1 MSAIPAP
8 ERTPPDYDHSF
19 LGHPRG
25 LAFLAFTEA
34 WERFSYYGMQTLLV
48 LYMAGQLLRPG
59 HIEHIAGFTGFR
71 AFIEH
76 AYGGP
81 LSVVALASAIFGL
94 YTGLVYLTPIAGG
107 IIADRWLGRTRTITI
122 GALLMA
128 AGHFLMAFD
137 VSFLLALASLVTGV
151 GCFKGNLA
159 SQVGA
164 LYATGDLRRA
174 DAFQIYFLF
183 INAGVIAAPLTA
195 GTLGEVYGWHYGF
208 AAAGVG
214 MVISLVIYRL
224 GRKWLPADGVSE
236 RVAARAARK
245 PRLTREERTAVILL
259 LALLPVL
266 AVGAVGNQQIFN
278 AYLLWAPDHI
288 DLVFFGRKMPTSWL
302 ITVDAVLSVSML
314 VAVLGFWRLWARR
327 FTEPDEIA
335 KMVIGE
341 FISVGGLLMLAAA
354 AYLSASGAK
363 AGVGWALA
371 FHVINSIGFAN
382 VFPVGLALYA
392 RASPKTL
399 AATMLGCYYVHL
411 FLANN
416 LVGWLGGL
424 IEKIP
429 GTQFWLLHAGL
440 IAGAGAVLLLAR
452 QLFGHVLAPANEP
465 APSR

>member
-1 MSAIPAP
+1 
-8 ERTPPDYDHSF
+8 
-19 LGHPRG
+19 
-25 LAFLAFTEA
+25 
-34 WERFSYYGMQTLLV
+34 
-48 LYMAGQLLRPG
+48 MA
-59 HIEHIAGFTGFR
+59 
-71 AFIEH
+71 
-76 AYGGP
+76 
-81 LSVVALASAIFGL
+81 S
-94 YTGLVYLTPIAGG
+94 
-107 IIADRWLGRTRTITI
+107 
-122 GALLMA
+122 
-128 AGHFLMAFD
+128 GHFLMAFD
-137 VSFLLALASLVTGV
+137 LSFLLALACLVAGV
-151 GCFKGNLA
+151 GCFKGNIA

-214 MVISLVIYRL
+214 MLISLVIYRL

-236 RVAARAARK
+236 RAAAAAARK
-245 PRLTREERTAVILL
+245 PRLTREERTAVMLL

-266 AVGAVGNQQIFN
+266 AVGAIGNQQIFN

-288 DLVFFGRKMPTSWL
+288 DLVFFGRNMPTSWL

-335 KMVIGE
+335 KIVIGE
-341 FISVGGLLMLAAA
+341 FISVGGMLMLAAA
-354 AYLSASGAK
+354 AYLSAGGVK
-363 AGVGWALA
+363 AAVGWALA

-392 RASPKTL
+392 RAAPKAL
-399 AATMLGCYYVHL
+399 AATMLGFYYVHL

-424 IEKIP
+424 IERMP
-429 GTQFWLLHAGL
+429 GTQFWLLHAAL

-452 QLFGHVLAPANEP
+452 QLFGHVLAPTSEP
-465 APSR
+465 

>member
-1 MSAIPAP
+1 MNAIAAA
-8 ERTPPDYDHSF
+8 ERTAPDYDHSF

-25 LAFLAFTEA
+25 LAYLAFTEA

-48 LYMAGQLLRPG
+48 LYMAHQLLLPG
-59 HIEHIAGFTGFR
+59 HIEHIAGFTAFR
-71 AFIEH
+71 AALEH

-137 VSFLLALASLVTGV
+137 VSFLIALACLVTGV

-208 AAAGVG
+208 AVAGVG
-214 MVISLVIYRL
+214 MVIALVIYRL

-236 RVAARAARK
+236 RAAAAAARK

-266 AVGAVGNQQIFN
+266 AVGAVGNQEIFN
-278 AYLLWAPDHI
+278 AYLLWAPEHI

-335 KMVIGE
+335 KIVIGE
-341 FISVGGLLMLAAA
+341 FISVAGLLMLAVA
-354 AYLSASGAK
+354 AYLSAGGHK

-392 RASPKTL
+392 RASPKAL
-399 AATMLGCYYVHL
+399 AATMLGFYYVHL

-424 IEKIP
+424 LEKMP

-440 IAGAGAVLLLAR
+440 IGGAGAVLLLAR
-452 QLFGHVLAPANEP
+452 QLFGHVLAPGRDLV
-465 APSR
+465 S

>member
-1 MSAIPAP
+1 MAARP
-8 ERTPPDYDHSF
+8 PPDYDHSF

-25 LAFLAFTEA
+25 LAYLAFTEA

-48 LYMAGQLLRPG
+48 LYMAHQLLLPG
-59 HIEHIAGFTGFR
+59 HIENIAGFAAFR
-71 AFIEH
+71 AAIEH

-137 VSFLLALASLVTGV
+137 VSFLLALTCLITGV

-214 MVISLVIYRL
+214 MLISLVIYRL
-224 GRKWLPADGVSE
+224 GRKWLPADEVSE
-236 RVAARAARK
+236 RAGAPAARK

-354 AYLSASGAK
+354 AYESAGGQK
-363 AGVGWALA
+363 AAVGWALA
-371 FHVINSIGFAN
+371 FHVINSVGFAN

-392 RASPKTL
+392 RASPKAL
-399 AATMLGCYYVHL
+399 AATMLGFYYVHL

-424 IEKIP
+424 IEKMP

-440 IAGAGAVLLLAR
+440 IAGAGTVLLLAR
-452 QLFGHVLAPANEP
+452 HLFGHVLAPTDEREA
-465 APSR
+465 

>member
-1 MSAIPAP
+1 MSAVPADARP
-8 ERTPPDYDHSF
+8 PPDYDHSF

-25 LAFLAFTEA
+25 LAYLAFTEA

-48 LYMAGQLLRPG
+48 LYMAHQLLLPG
-59 HIEHIAGFTGFR
+59 HIGNIAGFTAFR
-71 AFIEH
+71 AAIEH
-76 AYGGP
+76 AYGRP

-137 VSFLLALASLVTGV
+137 VSFLLALTCLVTGV

-214 MVISLVIYRL
+214 MLISLVIYRL
-224 GRKWLPADGVSE
+224 GRKWLPADEVPKRAG
-236 RVAARAARK
+236 VAALRK

-266 AVGAVGNQQIFN
+266 AIGAVGNQQIFN
-278 AYLLWAPDHI
+278 AYLLWAPEHI
-288 DLVFFGRKMPTSWL
+288 DLVFFGRRMPTSWL

-335 KMVIGE
+335 KIVIGE

-354 AYLSASGAK
+354 AYLSAGGHK

-371 FHVINSIGFAN
+371 FHLINSIGFAN

-392 RASPKTL
+392 RASPKAL
-399 AATMLGCYYVHL
+399 AATMLGFYYVHL

-424 IEKIP
+424 LEKMP

-440 IAGAGAVLLLAR
+440 IGGAGAVLLLAR
-452 QLFGHVLAPANEP
+452 QLFGHVLAPADEP
-465 APSR
+465 

>member
-1 MSAIPAP
+1 MSAIAAA
-8 ERTPPDYDHSF
+8 ERTAPDYDHSF

-25 LAFLAFTEA
+25 LAYLAFTEA

-48 LYMAGQLLRPG
+48 LYMAHQLLWPG
-59 HIEHIAGFTGFR
+59 HIENIAGFTAFR

-137 VSFLLALASLVTGV
+137 VSFLLALACLVTGV

-183 INAGVIAAPLTA
+183 INVGVIAAPLTA

-208 AAAGVG
+208 AVAGVG
-214 MVISLVIYRL
+214 MLISLVIYRL
-224 GRKWLPADGVSE
+224 GRKWLPADDVSE
-236 RVAARAARK
+236 RAAAAAARK

-266 AVGAVGNQQIFN
+266 AVGAIGNQQIFN

-335 KMVIGE
+335 KIVIGE

-354 AYLSASGAK
+354 AYLSAGGVK
-363 AGVGWALA
+363 AAVGWALA

-392 RASPKTL
+392 RAAPKAL
-399 AATMLGCYYVHL
+399 AATMLGFYYVHL

-424 IEKIP
+424 IERMP

-452 QLFGHVLAPANEP
+452 QLFGHVLAPSDTLDA
-465 APSR
+465 S

>member
-1 MSAIPAP
+1 MTAVAVA
-8 ERTPPDYDHSF
+8 ERPPPDHDHSF

-25 LAFLAFTEA
+25 LAYLAFTEA

-48 LYMAGQLLRPG
+48 LYMASQLLLPG
-59 HIEHIAGFTGFR
+59 HIENIAGFTAFR
-71 AFIEH
+71 AVVEH
-76 AYGGP
+76 VYGGP

-137 VSFLLALASLVTGV
+137 VSFLVALTCLVTGV

-208 AAAGVG
+208 AVAGVG
-214 MVISLVIYRL
+214 MVIALVIYRL

-236 RVAARAARK
+236 RAAAAAARK
-245 PRLTREERTAVILL
+245 PRLTRDERTAVILL

-266 AVGAVGNQQIFN
+266 AVGAVGNQEIFN

-288 DLVFFGRKMPTSWL
+288 DLVFFGRKMPTTWL

-354 AYLSASGAK
+354 AYLSAGGVK

-392 RASPKTL
+392 RASPKAL

-424 IEKIP
+424 LEKMP

-440 IAGAGAVLLLAR
+440 IAAAGAVLLLAR
-452 QLFGHVLAPANEP
+452 QLFGHVLAPTDEP
-465 APSR
+465 DAS

>member
-1 MSAIPAP
+1 
-8 ERTPPDYDHSF
+8 
-19 LGHPRG
+19 
-25 LAFLAFTEA
+25 
-34 WERFSYYGMQTLLV
+34 
-48 LYMAGQLLRPG
+48 
-59 HIEHIAGFTGFR
+59 
-71 AFIEH
+71 
-76 AYGGP
+76 
-81 LSVVALASAIFGL
+81 
-94 YTGLVYLTPIAGG
+94 
-107 IIADRWLGRTRTITI
+107 
-122 GALLMA
+122 MA

-137 VSFLLALASLVTGV
+137 VSFLLALACLVAGV

-183 INAGVIAAPLTA
+183 INVGVIAAPLIA

-214 MVISLVIYRL
+214 MVIALVIYRL
-224 GRKWLPADGVSE
+224 GRKWLPADGASE
-236 RVAARAARK
+236 RTAAKAARR

-266 AVGAVGNQQIFN
+266 ALGAVGNQEIFN

-341 FISVGGLLMLAAA
+341 FISVGGLLMLAVA
-354 AYLSASGAK
+354 AYVSAGGVK

-392 RASPKTL
+392 RASPKAL
-399 AATMLGCYYVHL
+399 AATMLGFYYVHL

-424 IEKIP
+424 LERMP
-429 GTQFWLLHAGL
+429 GTQFWLLHAGADRRRRRRAA
-440 IAGAGAVLLLAR
+440 AGQASVRPCAGT
-452 QLFGHVLAPANEP
+452 GG
-465 APSR
+465 

>member
-1 MSAIPAP
+1 MTAVAVA
-8 ERTPPDYDHSF
+8 ERPPPDYDHSF

-25 LAFLAFTEA
+25 LAYLAFTEA

-48 LYMAGQLLRPG
+48 LYMASQLLLPG
-59 HIEHIAGFTGFR
+59 HIENIAGFTAFR
-71 AFIEH
+71 AVVEH
-76 AYGGP
+76 VYGGP

-137 VSFLLALASLVTGV
+137 VSFLVALTCLVTGV

-208 AAAGVG
+208 AVAGVG
-214 MVISLVIYRL
+214 MVIALVIYRL

-236 RVAARAARK
+236 RAAAAAARK
-245 PRLTREERTAVILL
+245 PRLTRDERTAVILL

-266 AVGAVGNQQIFN
+266 AVGAVGNQEIFN

-288 DLVFFGRKMPTSWL
+288 DLVFFGRKMPTTWL

-354 AYLSASGAK
+354 AYLSAGGVK

-392 RASPKTL
+392 RASPKAL

-424 IEKIP
+424 LEKMP

-440 IAGAGAVLLLAR
+440 IAAAGAVLLLAR
-452 QLFGHVLAPANEP
+452 QLFGHVLAPTDEP
-465 APSR
+465 DAS

>member
-1 MSAIPAP
+1 MSAVPADA
-8 ERTPPDYDHSF
+8 RPPADYDHSF

-25 LAFLAFTEA
+25 LAYLAFTEA

-48 LYMAGQLLRPG
+48 LYMAHQLLLPG
-59 HIEHIAGFTGFR
+59 HIGNIAGFTAFR
-71 AFIEH
+71 AAIEH
-76 AYGGP
+76 AYGRP

-137 VSFLLALASLVTGV
+137 VSFLLALTCLVTGV

-214 MVISLVIYRL
+214 MLISLVIYRL
-224 GRKWLPADGVSE
+224 GRKWLPADEVPKRAG
-236 RVAARAARK
+236 VAAVRK

-288 DLVFFGRKMPTSWL
+288 ELVFFGRKMPTSWL

-354 AYLSASGAK
+354 AYLSTGGQK
-363 AGVGWALA
+363 AAVGWALA

-382 VFPVGLALYA
+382 IFPVGLALYA
-392 RASPKTL
+392 RASPKAL
-399 AATMLGCYYVHL
+399 SATMLGFYYVHL

-424 IEKIP
+424 IEKMP

-440 IAGAGAVLLLAR
+440 IAGAGTVLLLAR
-452 QLFGHVLAPANEP
+452 HFFGHVLAPSDECEA
-465 APSR
+465 